1 MSAKNMPLETDSPCA
16 KEEQRPAAEAEH
28 RTKLLIAFQEI
39 RELIIRGKLYPG
51 TWIVEAD
58 LAKHL
63 CISRT
68 PVREALHRLRH
79 EGYIHEHK
87 NVSKS
92 RMSVAPLTKDDGN
105 ELYSIISRIE
115 GIAGRQIAALSRQ
128 SRLIIAEKLY
138 ALNQQLTVITKADSA
153 SSSEI
158 FDLDRSFHRLIVNY
172 GAGPRLSVLHSTIE
186 PQTERYSRLYASSV
200 IDDLHLSIEEH
211 DKIIGAIEVGVADEV
226 EYALKDNWDKGGQ
239 RLARMIDM
247 FGERGSW

>member
-1 MSAKNMPLETDSPCA
+1 MPVETDSLCA
-16 KEEQRPAAEAEH
+16 EEEQRPAAEAEH

-63 CISRT
+63 RISRT
-68 PVREALHRLRH
+68 PVREALHRLRQ
-79 EGYIHEHK
+79 EGYVHEHK
-87 NVSKS
+87 DVHKS
-92 RMSVAPLTKDDGN
+92 RMFVAPLTKDDGS

-115 GIAGRQIAALSRQ
+115 GIAGRQIALLSRE
-128 SRLIIAEKLY
+128 SRLIIVEKLY
-138 ALNQQLTVITKADSA
+138 ALNQRLTVITKAGSA
-153 SSSEI
+153 SSIEI

-172 GAGPRLSVLHSTIE
+172 GGGPRLSVLHSTIE
-186 PQTERYSRLYASSV
+186 PQTERYSRLYASCV

-211 DKIIGAIEVGVADEV
+211 EKIIGAIEVGDVDGV
-226 EYALKDNWDKGGQ
+226 GCALKDNWEKGCQ

-247 FGERGSW
+247 FGERGSAL